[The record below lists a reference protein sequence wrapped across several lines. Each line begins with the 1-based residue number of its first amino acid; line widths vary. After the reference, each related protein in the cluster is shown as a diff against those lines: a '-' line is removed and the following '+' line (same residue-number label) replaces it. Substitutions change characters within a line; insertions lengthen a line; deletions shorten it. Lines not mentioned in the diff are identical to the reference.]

1 MWHIWSLNQNVVKT
15 VCLEIDS
22 SRSATNHTK
31 LFIIELGNG
40 YSSQKIKVFDVW
52 RCSQDRLEKV
62 FSQIRSKGVCNP
74 KSFKFR
80 IALNTSRHFN
90 YEDDAPQQ
98 LDFVTEK
105 TNYISTREVKAV
117 IFQPLPQTK
126 NEKTTVDFIS
136 TKFVIYYN
144 QKV

>member
-1 MWHIWSLNQNVVKT
+1 MVIHRKKLKFFMCGDVLK
-15 VCLEIDS
+15 IDL
-22 SRSATNHTK
+22 K
-31 LFIIELGNG
+31 KF
-40 YSSQKIKVFDVW
+40 
-52 RCSQDRLEKV
+52 

-105 TNYISTREVKAV
+105 TSYISTREVKAV